1 MSLEKLQRCHRC
13 SSIAAFVYND
23 WQRNLSCTPRQSA
36 ITADT
41 HATMFIYYCVACQLE
56 GSNFLHERRGCEWK
70 AVPQLSW
77 MEVDARGYWV
87 CPGCARLVNRDVN
100 REYRAMPVTGIQSIV
115 WHTADLDQVSDD
127 VRWEKFP
134 KADQSNYYSHTA
146 INDGGSR
153 GGWKGCSDDEPL
165 GNSWCSNGWENGD
178 WKKDWDN
185 KDWDKWNNEGGTTRE
200 EMPCGF
206 ALSRAMWLGE
216 SSQDNSAASPAVPY
230 VGASVW
236 ESISSG
242 KTESAKLI
250 VPTNCRTEPRRS
262 TRSSSA
268 AQHAWWEMAFIT
280 LHLSSR
286 IAYANCK
293 LCNLYNLASVE
304 IDGHYYCVACQREGS
319 NFLPERRGCEW
330 KAVPQLS
337 WMEVNARDYWVCPGC
352 ARLVNRDV
360 NREYR
365 GMPVTGIQPI
375 SRQPTDL
382 DRVSDDAWWKVA
394 FTTLR
399 LSSRIHYANWYV
411 NSDAFGYTNWT
422 PT

>member
-1 MSLEKLQRCHRC
+1 MYKIGE
-13 SSIAAFVYND
+13 A
-23 WQRNLSCTPRQSA
+23 
-36 ITADT
+36 
-41 HATMFIYYCVACQLE
+41 
-56 GSNFLHERRGCEWK
+56 
-70 AVPQLSW
+70 
-77 MEVDARGYWV
+77 
-87 CPGCARLVNRDVN
+87 
-100 REYRAMPVTGIQSIV
+100 
-115 WHTADLDQVSDD
+115 
-127 VRWEKFP
+127 
-134 KADQSNYYSHTA
+134 ADQSNYYSQ
-146 INDGGSR
+146 I
-153 GGWKGCSDDEPL
+153 K
-165 GNSWCSNGWENGD
+165 
-178 WKKDWDN
+178 
-185 KDWDKWNNEGGTTRE
+185 
-200 EMPCGF
+200 
-206 ALSRAMWLGE
+206 
-216 SSQDNSAASPAVPY
+216 SASTAVPH
-230 VGASVW
+230 VGASGW
-236 ESISSG
+236 GPISRG

-399 LSSRIHYANWYV
+399 LSSRIHYANWYA